1 MEIQRI
7 EHRFNSSAHR
17 KNRSILYRPIV
28 NPDVQMIKEYYTPG
42 FFIYI
47 LECIIGLCISYTLYK
62 CFPEH
67 QFYWS
72 MVSTV
77 LVIAP
82 DGKGSNQLAFDRM
95 KANILGSSI
104 GLLLFLIHQP
114 NLFLISI
121 AVILTIV
128 IGTFLKLNTALRSA
142 LSAVVIVMI
151 HEEEQHST
159 WHIAMERMGC
169 VIIGCILGLLITL
182 AFNSLNNF
190 KKKAMKTRNKT
201 KPM

>member
-1 MEIQRI
+1 
-7 EHRFNSSAHR
+7 
-17 KNRSILYRPIV
+17 
-28 NPDVQMIKEYYTPG
+28 MIKQNYHPRL
-42 FFIYI
+42 FIYI
-47 LECIIGLCISYTLYK
+47 LECIIGLCVSYTLYK
-62 CFPEH
+62 CFPQH

-114 NLFLISI
+114 NLLLIST
-121 AVILTIV
+121 AVILTII

-142 LSAVVIVMI
+142 LAAVVIVMI
-151 HEEEQHST
+151 HEEDQNST
-159 WHIAMERMGC
+159 WHIALERMGC
-169 VIIGCILGLLITL
+169 VIIGCIIGLLITL
-182 AFNSLNNF
+182 AFNSFSNL
-190 KKKAMKTRNKT
+190 KKQSDKDKE
-201 KPM
+201 